1 MSVAATLQ
9 HVTFIQATGPY
20 QRRRGK
26 SNIYTRTVGNELSPC
41 GRYCVLLLMRTPE
54 YGGCR
59 NECYM
64 REPRGVCVS
73 AVLQRRPFPT
83 QVTLE
88 RSNTSSIKLIAIAV
102 A

>member
-1 MSVAATLQ
+1 MT
-9 HVTFIQATGPY
+9 
-20 QRRRGK
+20 RE
-26 SNIYTRTVGNELSPC
+26 SNIYTRAVGNELSPR
-41 GRYCVLLLMRTPE
+41 GRYCVLLLMRTPGG
-54 YGGCR
+54 GGCR

-64 REPRGVCVS
+64 RGPRGAFVS

-88 RSNTSSIKLIAIAV
+88 RSNACSIKMIEVAV